1 MSWTGQ
7 IDFYCERLAPGLWA
21 EPVNAITNAAFV
33 AAGIAAIAA
42 IRRNGNN
49 DPMATALAANA
60 ILIGIGSFLFHT
72 FATGWARLADTL
84 PIQLF
89 ILAYFG
95 AALRRFAG
103 LGRWWS
109 ALAAIAF
116 FAASILFTSGARR
129 VLGGA
134 LNWSE
139 MYLPALLAIFG
150 IGGWLAQRG
159 HPAGRT
165 LIAAGGLFAVS
176 VAFRSIDMTLCPTF
190 PLGTHFLWHLLN
202 AAVIG
207 MLLAAFIA
215 AATPNLGP
223 GNGGTRND
231 RQRTG

>member
-7 IDFYCERLAPGLWA
+7 IDFYCERLGPGFWA
-21 EPVNAITNAAFV
+21 EPVNAVTNAAFV
-33 AAGIAAIAA
+33 AVGLAALGAV
-42 IRRNGNN
+42 RRSGNS
-49 DPMATALAANA
+49 DPMAAALAANA

-95 AALRRFAG
+95 AALHRFAG
-103 LGRWWS
+103 LGRGWS
-109 ALAAIAF
+109 VLAAIAF
-116 FAASILFTSGARR
+116 FAASMLFTSGARR
-129 VLGGA
+129 VLHGA

-139 MYLPALLAIFG
+139 MYLPAFLAILT
-150 IGGWLAQRG
+150 IGGWLARRR
-159 HPAGRT
+159 HPAGRA

-176 VAFRSIDMTLCPTF
+176 VLVRSIDMALCSSF

-215 AATPNLGP
+215 AGAPAPRP
-223 GNGGTRND
+223 GNGGTQND
-231 RQRTG
+231 RHRIG